1 MDRWR
6 VVTIDS
12 LRVDDDDNYD
22 NDDYLDD
29 DNDDDYLDDDDR
41 DDDDGWW
48 WCKYNYDDFDYF
60 NFYNKFLM
68 NFIRI

>member
-12 LRVDDDDNYD
+12 LRVVDDGIYD

-29 DNDDDYLDDDDR
+29 DNDDYLDDDDF
-41 DDDDGWW
+41 DDGNGDANITMMTWL
-48 WCKYNYDDFDYF
+48 FQ
-60 NFYNKFLM
+60 FL
-68 NFIRI
+68 